1 MIRFSHAW
9 LLWLLL
15 LLPVFFLLAWQGA
28 GHFERLLKSLGGW
41 PANQRLMPD
50 YSFLRRMLKEGLLLF
65 ALAFWIVA
73 AAGPQVGT
81 REVEVRSRGV
91 DVIIAVDVSLS
102 MGAQDLQ
109 PDRMARARHSI
120 RRLLSELKG
129 DRVALIPFAG
139 SAFLQHPLTSDYQLS
154 AMMTELLKPG
164 LIPTPGTDLGAA
176 IDLALATFEEQEE
189 NDRVLILLSD
199 GEDFAARWTESLS
212 RTRAAGIRVFT
223 VGMASP
229 EGAPVPDPQKQ
240 GAYKQDSEGSIV
252 FSRLDEKTLAELAR
266 EGGGSYQRSSPGG
279 QELVQV
285 LEVIASLEGR
295 EGASKRYT
303 GWQDRYMWFLAPGW
317 LLGLLAWLLPAA
329 RTRMALLLLGLLLP
343 QLAKADA
350 VDLTEKGI
358 EAWRQQDT
366 AGSLEAFGMAREEL
380 PAPLTDFNLGTALY
394 QGGDLEGAAG
404 AFKSAADG
412 WAAEGEAKAAARA
425 LGNLGRTLL
434 DKQESEDALKALMQA
449 LMLDPDQPE
458 ARHNLEWLLAQQQQ
472 DQEQQSD
479 QQKKDEQDSKEQ
491 QKGEQNQQQD
501 QQGQQ
506 SDQQEQN
513 EQASAEEGQQDPQ
526 DQEQGEQEQQQ
537 AQQGE
542 EQDTPPEE
550 EGSATAAQPM
560 ELDPDQLEQLLRE
573 AARQEKGSLER
584 QLEALPR
591 ERGKVEKDW

>member
-1 MIRFSHAW
+1 MIRFSHGW
-9 LLWLLL
+9 LLWLLA
-15 LLPVFFLLAWQGA
+15 LLPVLFVFAWRGA
-28 GHFERLLKSLGGW
+28 GQIERLLKSLGGW
-41 PANQRLMPD
+41 PANKGLMPD
-50 YSFLRRMLKEGLLLF
+50 YSFLRRVSREGLLLI

-73 AAGPQVGT
+73 ASGPQVGT
-81 REVEVRSRGV
+81 REIEIKSRGV
-91 DVIIAVDVSLS
+91 DVIVAVDVSLS
-102 MGAQDLQ
+102 MAAQDLQ

-120 RRLLSELKG
+120 RRLLAELKG

-154 AMMTELLKPG
+154 ATMTELLRPG

-176 IDLALATFEEQEE
+176 IDLAIATFEEQEE

-212 RTRAAGIRVFT
+212 RAKAAGIRLFT

-229 EGAPVPDPQKQ
+229 EGAPVPDPARQ
-240 GAYKQDSEGSIV
+240 GAYKQDREGSIV
-252 FSRLDEKTLAELAR
+252 FSKLDEATLAELAR
-266 EGGGSYQRSSPGG
+266 EGGGSYQRSTPGG
-279 QELVQV
+279 RELVKV

-317 LLGLLAWLLPAA
+317 LFALLAWLLPTA
-329 RTRMALLLLGLLLP
+329 RARVALLLVFLCLP

-366 AGSLEAFGMAREEL
+366 AGSLEAFGMAREAL
-380 PAPLTDFNLGTALY
+380 PGPLTDYNLGTALY
-394 QGGDLEGAAG
+394 QGGDLDGAAG
-404 AFKSAADG
+404 AFQSAADG
-412 WAAEGEAKAAARA
+412 WATVGEAKAAARA

-434 DKQESEDALKALMQA
+434 DKQENEEALKALMQA
-449 LMLDPDQPE
+449 LMLDPDQQE
-458 ARHNLEWLLAQQQQ
+458 ARHNLEWLLAQQQNQQQ
-472 DQEQQSD
+472 DQQQDDQNQQQDDQQQDDQQQSD
-479 QQKKDEQDSKEQ
+479 QTQ
-491 QKGEQNQQQD
+491 QQGEQKQQQD

-506 SDQQEQN
+506 SGQQEQD
-513 EQASAEEGQQDPQ
+513 EQASAE
-526 DQEQGEQEQQQ
+526 QEQQD
-537 AQQGE
+537 A
-542 EQDTPPEE
+542 PPEE
-550 EGSATAAQPM
+550 EGSAAAARPM
-560 ELDPDQLEQLLRE
+560 ELDPEQLEQLLRE